1 MKICTKCNEE
11 KPLDAFRKQSSTK
24 DGLKYH
30 CKECDDRNA
39 KSYYNKNKGKIVTKV
54 KGWQKNNP
62 TKVKGYKKSYYDKTK
77 SAES

>member
-1 MKICTKCNEE
+1 MKICTKCKEA
-11 KPLDAFRKQSSTK
+11 KALGAFRKQSSTK

-54 KGWQKNNP
+54 KEWQKNNP

>member
-1 MKICTKCNEE
+1 MKVCTKCNEQ
-11 KPLDAFRKQSSTK
+11 KPLDAFRKQRSTK

-30 CKECDDRNA
+30 CKECDNKTA

-54 KGWQKNNP
+54 KELQKNNP

>member
-30 CKECDDRNA
+30 CKECDDRND

-54 KGWQKNNP
+54 KEWQKNNP

>member
-1 MKICTKCNEE
+1 MKVCTKCNEH
-11 KPLDAFRKQSSTK
+11 KPLDAFRKQKSTK

-30 CKECDDRNA
+30 CKECDNKTA
-39 KSYYNKNKGKIVTKV
+39 KSYYYKNKGKIVTKV
-54 KGWQKNNP
+54 KEWQKNNP